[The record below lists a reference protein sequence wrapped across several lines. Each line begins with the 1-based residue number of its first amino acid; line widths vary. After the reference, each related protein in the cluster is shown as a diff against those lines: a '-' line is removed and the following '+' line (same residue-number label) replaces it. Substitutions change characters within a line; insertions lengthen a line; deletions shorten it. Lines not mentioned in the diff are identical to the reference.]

1 MSITLITLTIRID
14 KNFFFEGRSIRQEN
28 LVCQTKSDG
37 QMRNA
42 EPRIGG

>member
-1 MSITLITLTIRID
+1 MSITTITLTIRFD
-14 KNFFFEGRSIRQEN
+14 KNFFFDCWSIKREN
-28 LVCQTKSDG
+28 LVCQTKFDG